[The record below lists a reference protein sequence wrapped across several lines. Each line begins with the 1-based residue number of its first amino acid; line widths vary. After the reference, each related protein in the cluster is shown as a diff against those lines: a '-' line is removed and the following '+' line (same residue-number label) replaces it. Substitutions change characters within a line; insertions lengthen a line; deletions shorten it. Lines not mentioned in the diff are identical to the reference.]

1 MLDASAP
8 RWLQRARESH
18 PALGM
23 EHPSLAS
30 SSTNSHWTRP
40 LAAGDEG
47 LGEEEPWQAD
57 DIEGQN
63 LPIMEARPPRAL
75 GDDRYPQDEQEAYDA
90 LAAAEVLASFG
101 TIAGSQDEQA
111 AQVKRKQLKDGTGA
125 HGDKSDGLLG
135 MHTTR

>member
-1 MLDASAP
+1 MVDASAP
-8 RWLQRARESH
+8 RWLQRARESNT
-18 PALGM
+18 ALGM
-23 EHPSLAS
+23 EHPSLAN

-47 LGEEEPWQAD
+47 LGEEPWQSD
-57 DIEGQN
+57 DIAGQN

-101 TIAGSQDEQA
+101 TMLGAHEEQA
-111 AQVKRKQLKDGTGA
+111 AQMKRKQHKDGTGA
-125 HGDKSDGLLG
+125 HGDKSDALPGL
-135 MHTTR
+135 HASR